1 MSTPSSGRP
10 SRSTSLSRSQPPASA
25 PPPVPSAY
33 PPTHTSAYP
42 PTASE
47 LRATEEDPLAI
58 DNSPNLHASSSSQ
71 LPPGAAYDF
80 GDAYTAVNLGGGGGG
95 DDEQSRYYASMMQ
108 SPPDA
113 LHARDQSLDLVDAY
127 QGGGRTSLSTHNS
140 RTQLRTSPSRGGGI
154 LPTGGSEGDLE
165 KHYDSRPIHPGAS
178 VQLASH
184 SQGQGQGQ
192 SQQSSRAE
200 KMYGSGGEKGSPTAS
215 GYNSPKNGYGHGRS
229 GSRAGLGQ
237 WSSPGGGNSP
247 YGRLGGSEDDG
258 TGGMNSAASS
268 NPNLQFAEGDF
279 ITPSKNW
286 FSKAFFAVYNSSFIV
301 RWIIYIVPILAIL
314 WIPAIIG
321 FTAAPN
327 GAIWSVPLLWWS
339 IWLTVVWCGWWGAA
353 LVAKL
358 GPKVLHNTLG
368 VIAPELRH
376 YITYIKATE
385 FYVGAAGWA
394 LANWISFLPLINSHT
409 TSGKSSNTLRLI
421 TQGLFGIFIVLV
433 LLLGEKLIIQ
443 IIAHNFHKKS
453 YEDRIVEQKFQI
465 NSLVALYLNSRDIGR
480 SDTLDGAMRRPKN
493 KRLNSDPTLL
503 VKKAVK
509 GAKKVAQTATT
520 VIGTVASEIAGE
532 RVLQPNSPS
541 SMVVTAL
548 GSTNKTKHLARRIYY
563 SFCPSYR
570 TGLVLSD
577 ISRCF
582 RNREETERAFAIFD
596 RDLNGD
602 ATLEEIEMA
611 CLDIHR
617 ERLALQR
624 SMRDI
629 DSAVARLDGI
639 FVTLWWVI
647 SALIIAGL
655 LDASFNSL
663 VASAGTFVLGLS
675 WLIGTTA
682 QEIIA
687 SSIFLFIKHAYDVGD
702 KVEIDGLQYIVLEMH
717 LLSTIF
723 KKIDGT
729 VCQAPHSLLNTKFVQ
744 NYRRSGPIWESFTF
758 DVDFSTSFAKIEAL
772 RIRMLEFL
780 ESEKRD
786 FIPSID
792 ISIKDFEGQGKLSL
806 SALINYKTSWQN
818 GALKSQRRNKWICA
832 LKVAMSELQIYGPG
846 EAGNPSPAPA
856 PPTEYTL
863 IPYEDLKA
871 AKLAAE
877 GDKDPSTSSFSSDPN
892 TAVNS
897 HSQGGPEAATST
909 GGGNGGNGAMN
920 ASNLTSG
927 LMGHDRI
934 EREESGEGNGRL
946 RNRF

>member
-1 MSTPSSGRP
+1 MDDRYY
-10 SRSTSLSRSQPPASA
+10 STSHQR
-25 PPPVPSAY
+25 
-33 PPTHTSAYP
+33 
-42 PTASE
+42 E
-47 LRATEEDPLAI
+47 
-58 DNSPNLHASSSSQ
+58 
-71 LPPGAAYDF
+71 
-80 GDAYTAVNLGGGGGG
+80 
-95 DDEQSRYYASMMQ
+95 
-108 SPPDA
+108 
-113 LHARDQSLDLVDAY
+113 QSLDLVDSYHNGDSNQPRA
-127 QGGGRTSLSTHNS
+127 SLSTHNS
-140 RTQLRTSPSRGGGI
+140 RTQLRPLQASTTGGSI
-154 LPTGGSEGDLE
+154 LPTGVEGDLE

-178 VQLASH
+178 IQVT
-184 SQGQGQGQ
+184 GNGQ
-192 SQQSSRAE
+192 STRAE
-200 KMYGSGGEKGSPTAS
+200 RQYGSGEKGSPTAS
-215 GYNSPKNGYGHGRS
+215 GYNSPRGTHSRGQSRS
-229 GSRAGLGQ
+229 GLGQ

-247 YGRLGGSEDDG
+247 YGRLGGGADESG
-258 TGGMNSAASS
+258 FNSAASS

-279 ITPSKNW
+279 IRPSKNW
-286 FSKAFFAVYNSSFIV
+286 FSRAFFAVYNSSFIV

-314 WIPAIIG
+314 WIPGIIG

-358 GPKVLHNTLG
+358 GPKVLHHTLG
-368 VIAPELRH
+368 VVAPELRH
-376 YITYIKATE
+376 YITYIKATQ

-394 LANWISFLPLINSHT
+394 LANWISFLPLINRHT
-409 TSGKSSNTLRLI
+409 TADKSSNTLRLI
-421 TQGLFGIFIVLV
+421 TQGLFGIFLVLV

-453 YEDRIVEQKFQI
+453 YEDRITEQKFQI

-480 SDTLDGAMRRPKN
+480 SDTLDGAMKRPKN

-509 GAKKVAQTATT
+509 GAKRVAATATT

-548 GSTNKTKHLARRIYY
+548 SSTNKTKQLARRIYY
-563 SFCPSYR
+563 SFTPKYR
-570 TGLVLSD
+570 TGLVLAD
-577 ISRCF
+577 ISKCF
-582 RNREETERAFAIFD
+582 RNREEAERAFAIFD

-602 ATLEEIEMA
+602 ATLEELEMA

-639 FVTLWWVI
+639 IMTLWWVI

-655 LDASFNSL
+655 LDASFNAL

-682 QEIIA
+682 QEVIA

-702 KVEIDGLQYIVLEMH
+702 KVEIDGLQYVVLEMH

-729 VCQAPHSLLNTKFVQ
+729 VTQAPHSLLNTKFVM
-744 NYRRSGPIWESFTF
+744 NFRRSGPIWEAFVF
-758 DVDFSTSFAKIEAL
+758 DVDFSTSFEKIEAL
-772 RIRMLEFL
+772 RTRMLEFL
-780 ESEKRD
+780 EAEKRD

-792 ISIKDFEGQGKLSL
+792 ISIKDFEGQGKLTL

-818 GALKSQRRNKWICA
+818 GALKTQRRNKWICA
-832 LKVAMSELQIYGPG
+832 LKVAMAELQIYGPG
-846 EAGNPSPAPA
+846 EAGNPAPAPA
-856 PPTEYTL
+856 PPAEYTL
-863 IPYEDLKA
+863 VPYEELKA
-871 AKLAAE
+871 KAAAAEKEKEAEEAKTKAAAQAQRDSGIPPTSPEPTSKELAA
-877 GDKDPSTSSFSSDPN
+877 GF
-892 TAVNS
+892 
-897 HSQGGPEAATST
+897 T
-909 GGGNGGNGAMN
+909 G
-920 ASNLTSG
+920 
-927 LMGHDRI
+927 HERI

>member
-1 MSTPSSGRP
+1 MSAPSSNRP
-10 SRSTSLSRSQPPASA
+10 SRSTSLSRSQPPSSV
-25 PPPVPSAY
+25 PPPVPSGY
-33 PPTHTSAYP
+33 PPTSTSTSHYP
-42 PTASE
+42 PTSE
-47 LRATEEDPLAI
+47 LQPTEQDPLAV
-58 DNSPNLHASSSSQ
+58 DNSPNLQSSST

-80 GDAYTAVNLGGGGGG
+80 GDPDGAYTAVNLNPISPGDGG
-95 DDEQSRYYASMMQ
+95 DEHSRYYNSMQ
-108 SPPDA
+108 QQ
-113 LHARDQSLDLVDAY
+113 HHQRDQSLDLVDSY
-127 QGGGRTSLSTHNS
+127 QHNGDSGLPRTSMSTHNS
-140 RTQLRTSPSRGGGI
+140 RTQLRPTHGGGI
-154 LPTGGSEGDLE
+154 LPTGVEGDLE
-165 KHYDSRPIHPGAS
+165 KHYDSRTIHPGAS
-178 VQLASH
+178 IQMSANP
-184 SQGQGQGQ
+184 Q
-192 SQQSSRAE
+192 STRAE
-200 KMYGSGGEKGSPTAS
+200 KMYGSGTGGGEKGSPTAS
-215 GYNSPKNGYGHGRS
+215 GYNTPRNAHGRG

-247 YGRLGGSEDDG
+247 YGRLGGNDES
-258 TGGMNSAASS
+258 GMNSAASS

-286 FSKAFFAVYNSSFIV
+286 FSRAFFAVYNSSFIV
-301 RWIIYIVPILAIL
+301 RWVIYIVPILAIL

-321 FTAAPN
+321 FTAAKD

-394 LANWISFLPLINSHT
+394 LANWISFLPLINGHT
-409 TSGKSSNTLRLI
+409 TSSKSSNTLRLM
-421 TQGLFGIFIVLV
+421 TQGLFGIFIVLM
-433 LLLGEKLIIQ
+433 LLLGEKLVIQ

-453 YEDRIVEQKFQI
+453 YEDRIQEQKFQI

-480 SDTLDGAMRRPKN
+480 SDTLDGAMKRPKN

-509 GAKKVAQTATT
+509 ATKKVAQTATT

-548 GSTNKTKHLARRIYY
+548 GSTNKTKQLARRIYY
-563 SFCPSYR
+563 SFCPNYR
-570 TGLVLSD
+570 TGLVLAD

-744 NYRRSGPIWESFTF
+744 NYRRSGPIWESFVF
-758 DVDFSTSFAKIEAL
+758 DVDFSTSFEKIEAL
-772 RIRMLEFL
+772 RERMLEFL

-792 ISIKDFEGQGKLSL
+792 ISIKDFEGQGKLTL

-818 GALKSQRRNKWICA
+818 GALKTQRRNKWICA
-832 LKVAMSELQIYGPG
+832 LKVAMAELQIYGPG

-856 PPTEYTL
+856 PPSEYTL
-863 IPYEDLKA
+863 VPYEELKA
-871 AKLAAE
+871 AKAAAE
-877 GDKDPSTSSFSSDPN
+877 AEALKEKTSSSSSSDP
-892 TAVNS
+892 TTVVTPGGASSQS
-897 HSQGGPEAATST
+897 HA
-909 GGGNGGNGAMN
+909 AMN
-920 ASNLTSG
+920 ATSITSG
-927 LMGHDRI
+927 FMGHDRI

>member
-1 MSTPSSGRP
+1 MSSSVPTRP
-10 SRSTSLSRSQPPASA
+10 SRSTSLSRTRNAAHPPSTA
-25 PPPVPSAY
+25 PPVPSGY
-33 PPTHTSAYP
+33 PPAAPSGSHYP
-42 PTASE
+42 
-47 LRATEEDPLAI
+47 ATELHPTEQDPLAV
-58 DNSPNLHASSSSQ
+58 DNSPNLQATAT

-80 GDAYTAVNLGGGGGG
+80 GDPDAAYTAVNLNPIPHSHGGVVSSSAIE
-95 DDEQSRYYASMMQ
+95 DRYYSAT
-108 SPPDA
+108 
-113 LHARDQSLDLVDAY
+113 HARDESLDLVDSY
-127 QGGGRTSLSTHNS
+127 HNGGEPRASMSTHNS
-140 RTQLRTSPSRGGGI
+140 RTQLRPLQSTTHGGSV
-154 LPTGGSEGDLE
+154 LPTGIDGDYE

-178 VQLASH
+178 IQMQVDP
-184 SQGQGQGQ
+184 SQP
-192 SQQSSRAE
+192 QQSARAE
-200 KMYGSGGEKGSPTAS
+200 KLYGTGEKGSPTPS
-215 GYNSPKNGYGHGRS
+215 GYNTPRNLHGRGHS
-229 GSRAGLGQ
+229 KTGLGQ

-247 YGRLGGSEDDG
+247 YGKLGGADESG
-258 TGGMNSAASS
+258 FNSAASS

-286 FSKAFFAVYNSSFIV
+286 FSRAFFAVYNSSFIV
-301 RWIIYIVPILAIL
+301 RWLIYIVPILAIL

-321 FTAAPN
+321 FTAAKD

-394 LANWISFLPLINSHT
+394 LANWISFLPLINGHT
-409 TSGKSSNTLRLI
+409 TSSKSSNTLRLM
-421 TQGLFGIFIVLV
+421 TQGLFGIFLVLV
-433 LLLGEKLIIQ
+433 LLLGEKLVIQ

-453 YEDRIVEQKFQI
+453 YEDRITEQKFQI
-465 NSLVALYLNSRDIGR
+465 NSLIALYLNSRDIGR
-480 SDTLDGAMRRPKN
+480 TDTLDGAMKRPKN

-548 GSTNKTKHLARRIYY
+548 GSTNKTKQLARRIYY
-563 SFCPSYR
+563 SFCPNYR
-570 TGLVLSD
+570 TGLVLAD

-663 VASAGTFVLGLS
+663 VASAGTFILGLS

-744 NYRRSGPIWESFTF
+744 NYRRSGPIWESFVF
-758 DVDFSTSFAKIEAL
+758 DVDFSTSFEKIEAL
-772 RIRMLEFL
+772 RVRMLEFL

-792 ISIKDFEGQGKLSL
+792 ISIKDFEGQGKLTL

-818 GALKSQRRNKWICA
+818 GALKTQRRNKWICA
-832 LKVAMSELQIYGPG
+832 LKVAMAELAIFGPG
-846 EAGNPSPAPA
+846 EAGNPAPAPA
-856 PPTEYTL
+856 GPVEYTL
-863 IPYEDLKA
+863 VPYEELKA
-871 AKLAAE
+871 KAAAAAAE
-877 GDKDPSTSSFSSDPN
+877 EEAKSKQVPDEPVVSPGVRSSASHNMAELASGFTS
-892 TAVNS
+892 
-897 HSQGGPEAATST
+897 
-909 GGGNGGNGAMN
+909 
-920 ASNLTSG
+920 
-927 LMGHDRI
+927 HDRI
-934 EREESGEGNGRL
+934 ENEASGEGNGRL